1 MKSIKETTEYRWE
14 IKKSTFITHLIP
26 CDDET
31 KAKEIIDSY
40 REKYHD
46 ANHNCIAYIINKA
59 MRFDDDGEP
68 SKTAGM
74 PMLNVLQ
81 KQELTNIIAIV
92 TRYFGGIKL
101 GAGGLTRAYTRS
113 VSDAIKEATVVEKQL
128 VPLYEISVEYHFANK
143 IEHLLKTNAIPCIN
157 KRYEIDVTF
166 ECYIKDKSIFDEI
179 QNYTNGNYLL
189 EFVRED
195 YIE

>member
-1 MKSIKETTEYRWE
+1 MKSIKELTTYQWE
-14 IKKSTFITHLIP
+14 IKKSTFITTLIP
-26 CDDET
+26 CDDEQ
-31 KAKEIIDSY
+31 KAKEIIAKHQ
-40 REKYHD
+40 EKYHD
-46 ANHNCIAYIINKA
+46 ATHNCVAYIINNS

-68 SKTAGM
+68 NKTAGM

-113 VSDAIKEATVVEKQL
+113 VSDAIKEATIIEKQL
-128 VPLYEISVEYHFANK
+128 VPRYLITVEYHFANK
-143 IEHLLKTNAIPCIN
+143 IEHLLNSRNVPIISKDYGN
-157 KRYEIDVTF
+157 DVTF
-166 ECYIKDKSIFDEI
+166 ECHIKDQSLLEEI
-179 QNYTNGNYLL
+179 QNYTNNNYLA
-189 EFVRED
+189 EFVQED